1 MRCSATACKAKPR
14 ALLLI
19 IPNLA
24 TNFGAKEH
32 RSASGSNRQLPSEAH
47 LRGSSWQWP
56 HCTTRPVRIKSLK
69 LMDTTGLGTAR
80 SPAAGSSSASL
91 GKKKSGETL
100 QHAHTCCC
108 AEHPSHLTHSSRQS
122 TDGIHP
128 KTERE
133 DG

>member
-1 MRCSATACKAKPR
+1 MWCSATACKAKSR

-32 RSASGSNRQLPSEAH
+32 ESASGSNRQLPSEAQ
-47 LRGSSWQWP
+47 LRDSSWQWL
-56 HCTTRPVRIKSLK
+56 HCTTKPVRIKSPK
-69 LMDTTGLGTAR
+69 LMDATGLGTAR
-80 SPAAGSSSASL
+80 SPAAGRSSASV
-91 GKKKSGETL
+91 GKEKSGETL

-108 AEHPSHLTHSSRQS
+108 AEHPSHLTHFFRQS
-122 TDGIHP
+122 VDGIHP
-128 KTERE
+128 KTDRE